1 MRFYAIEGNSQ
12 RLDGGAMF
20 GNCPKALWGQWTD
33 VDDQNRIPLSC
44 RALLVQTDEGQNV
57 LFEAGVGAFFP
68 PKLKDRFGVVEEEHM
83 LLKNLAEVGVTEEDI
98 HQVVLSHLHFDH
110 CGGVLSAYGEGEP
123 RLLFP
128 NAKFYVG
135 KKHLERA
142 QNPHLRDRASFY
154 PEIINALVNSGRLE
168 LVDGPSHH
176 EVTFGVRFHY
186 VSGHTPDLMTSLIE
200 TPAGLLV
207 FVSDLIPAAPWVH
220 LPITMGYDRYPE
232 LVVDE
237 KKAFLEE
244 MHQRDAMLFFT
255 HDPKVALA
263 SIVQDEKGR
272 YSAQPLDMSA
282 LQT

>member
-1 MRFYAIEGNSQ
+1 MQFYAIEGNTQ

-20 GNCPKALWGQWTD
+20 GNCPKVLWEKWTD
-33 VDDQNRIPLSC
+33 IDEHNRIPLAC
-44 RALLVQTDEGQNV
+44 RALLVQTDEGHNV

-83 LLKNLAEVGVTEEDI
+83 LLKNLAKIGIAQEDI
-98 HQVVLSHLHFDH
+98 DQVVLSHLHFDH
-110 CGGVLSAYGEGEP
+110 CGGVLSAYSEGEP
-123 RLLFP
+123 HLLFP

-142 QNPHLRDRASFY
+142 QNPHPRDRASFY
-154 PEIINALVNSGRLE
+154 PQIIEALVDSGRLE
-168 LVDGPSHH
+168 LVEGPSHH
-176 EVTFGVRFHY
+176 ELTFGVRFHY

-237 KKAFLEE
+237 KQAFLEE
-244 MHQRDAMLFFT
+244 MYQRDALLFFT
-255 HDPKVALA
+255 HDPKIALA

-272 YSAQPLDMSA
+272 YSARPMDMSA
-282 LQT
+282 LQK